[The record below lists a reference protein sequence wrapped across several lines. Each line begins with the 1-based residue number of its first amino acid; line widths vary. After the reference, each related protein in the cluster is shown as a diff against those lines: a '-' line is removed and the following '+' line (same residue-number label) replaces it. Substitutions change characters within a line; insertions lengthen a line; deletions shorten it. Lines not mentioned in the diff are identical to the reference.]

1 MRDFRVVLFALGW
14 LALTLAAMAALHA
27 LGSRAAG
34 DGQSA
39 AFAAA
44 AMAGALVG
52 GLFVAAGWG
61 AEPELKF
68 RQAVALTVGAWFG
81 LPLLACIPLMLG
93 ALQLSFTDAYF
104 EAVSGLTTTGSTVIS
119 GLDGAPPSLLMWRA
133 ALQWVG
139 GFGIIGLSIAILPF
153 LRIGGMQ
160 LLRLEFTD
168 KSDEKLIARPGELA
182 AIIGAIYLGLTLACA
197 SLYAIAGMSGFDA
210 IAHAFTTV
218 STAGF
223 STRDASMGAFSPG
236 VQWIAVAFM
245 FTGALPFLLYVRLLR
260 PKRARGAGSGFGEV
274 GLLAAIIVT
283 AALVLT
289 AYQAA
294 QGTAFFEALRGA
306 FFNVAS
312 IVTTTGFATADYQL
326 WGPAAVGLFFFLM
339 FLGGCAGSTAGG
351 FKIFRLEVMGKA
363 IVQHLARTAQPNAVI
378 AMHHRGRRLTDADIV
393 SVALFAGMFVGAFAI
408 GAVALSAMGLDFVT
422 AVSASAN
429 AVANIGPGLGEIIGP
444 AGNFAPLPEEAKW
457 LLSFMMVL
465 GRLEIMTVLLLF
477 LPRFYDR

>member
-27 LGSRAAG
+27 LGSRMAG

-93 ALQLSFTDAYF
+93 AWQLSFTDAYF
-104 EAVSGLTTTGSTVIS
+104 EIVSGMTTTGSTVIS

-153 LRIGGMQ
+153 LRVGGMQ
-160 LLRLEFTD
+160 LLRLESSD
-168 KSDEKLIARPGELA
+168 KSEQRLIARPGELA

-210 IAHAFTTV
+210 VAHAFTTI

-223 STRDASMGAFSPG
+223 STSDSSMGAFSPAA
-236 VQWIAVAFM
+236 QWIGVVFM
-245 FTGALPFLLYVRLLR
+245 ISGALPFLLYVRLLR
-260 PKRARGAGSGFGEV
+260 PRQRRAGGGYTEIGLFLGVIVAAG
-274 GLLAAIIVT
+274 
-283 AALVLT
+283 LT
-289 AYQAA
+289 MTFYQTA
-294 QGTAFFEALRGA
+294 QGAAFFDALRGA
-306 FFNVAS
+306 FFNVTS
-312 IVTTTGFATADYQL
+312 VVTTTGYATEDYQL
-326 WGPAAVGLFFFLM
+326 WGPFAVGLFFFLM

-363 IVQHLARTAQPNAVI
+363 IVQHLARTAMPNAVI
-378 AMHHRGRRLTDADIV
+378 AMHYNGRRLSDADVV

-408 GAVALSAMGLDFVT
+408 GSIVLVAMGLDFVT
-422 AVSASAN
+422 AVSSVAN
-429 AVANIGPGLGEIIGP
+429 AVANIGPGLGDIVGP
-444 AGNFAPLPEEAKW
+444 AGNFSSLPDGAKW
-457 LLSFMMVL
+457 VLAFIMVL